1 MLDISTGKFI
11 LNSQEEWVI
20 SPFLSKNDLMNSK
33 FWDANK
39 EGLRHASS
47 NGRSF
52 FFERLTI
59 DGYPLSMEIHIG
71 RNDYVDKITLRSER
85 ATHIQEW
92 ISTPGWED
100 TALEQKKLHD
110 EFLARE
116 TVIPVQLLSEKD
128 ELSIDTDWGGITS
141 VMDLSSEPDIHI
153 AIRYRNLSASE
164 KEKYLSLGRKY
175 LHGEK

>member
-71 RNDYVDKITLRSER
+71 RNDYVDKITLRSE
-85 ATHIQEW
+85 
-92 ISTPGWED
+92 
-100 TALEQKKLHD
+100 
-110 EFLARE
+110 
-116 TVIPVQLLSEKD
+116 
-128 ELSIDTDWGGITS
+128 
-141 VMDLSSEPDIHI
+141 
-153 AIRYRNLSASE
+153 
-164 KEKYLSLGRKY
+164 
-175 LHGEK
+175 